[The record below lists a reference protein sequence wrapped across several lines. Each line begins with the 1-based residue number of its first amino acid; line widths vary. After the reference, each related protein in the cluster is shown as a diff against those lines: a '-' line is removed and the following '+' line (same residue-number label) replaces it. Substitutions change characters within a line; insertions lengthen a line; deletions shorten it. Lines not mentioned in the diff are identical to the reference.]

1 MAIGE
6 GQTRL
11 AARIVAALL
20 LSPCIWFMFA
30 SFAYGPVAYILYARV
45 DLQPEVGIC
54 AMNERPETDSNVT
67 QNALGGTN
75 QTGIQACLLQTRTPP
90 AVQRASMIHLH
101 FIPFQGGT
109 AATSFGKL
117 ET

>member
-1 MAIGE
+1 MQSLSGDGKAPMAIGE

-75 QTGIQACLLQTRTPP
+75 QTVIQACLPQTRTPLLSNG
-90 AVQRASMIHLH
+90 RR
-101 FIPFQGGT
+101 
-109 AATSFGKL
+109 
-117 ET
+117 